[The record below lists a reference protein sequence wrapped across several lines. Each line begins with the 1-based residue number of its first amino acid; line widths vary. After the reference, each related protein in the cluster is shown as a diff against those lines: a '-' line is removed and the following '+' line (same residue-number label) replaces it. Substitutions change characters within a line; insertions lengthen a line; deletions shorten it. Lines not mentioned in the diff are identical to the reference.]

1 MKILFKIFLLISL
14 LSNYTFL
21 NAEIVNKIE
30 IFGNKRVSDET
41 VKVYSGIDDNKRD
54 YLKSDLDQILKNIYD
69 TNFFSNVSVKIENEV
84 LIINL
89 KEYPIINQLIF
100 LGEKSNRIKEQI
112 KKIISLKEKD
122 SFIQNNLNN
131 DINSIKKFYSSIGYN
146 FSDVS
151 VKIKDVD
158 ENNLDLVIEIKKGEV
173 TKISKIFFLGDK
185 KVREKRLRDVIA
197 SEEDKFFKF
206 ITRNTRF
213 SENLVNLDKR
223 LLSNYYNRKIFRYY

>member
-1 MKILFKIFLLISL
+1 MRSLIKIFLLLSF
-14 LSNYTFL
+14 LSNFTLL

-30 IFGNKRVSDET
+30 ILGNKRVSDET

-100 LGEKSNRIKEQI
+100 LGEKIKKIKEQI
-112 KKIISLKEKD
+112 KKIISFKEKD

-131 DINSIKKFYSSIGYN
+131 D
-146 FSDVS
+146 
-151 VKIKDVD
+151 
-158 ENNLDLVIEIKKGEV
+158 
-173 TKISKIFFLGDK
+173 
-185 KVREKRLRDVIA
+185 
-197 SEEDKFFKF
+197 
-206 ITRNTRF
+206 
-213 SENLVNLDKR
+213 
-223 LLSNYYNRKIFRYY
+223 